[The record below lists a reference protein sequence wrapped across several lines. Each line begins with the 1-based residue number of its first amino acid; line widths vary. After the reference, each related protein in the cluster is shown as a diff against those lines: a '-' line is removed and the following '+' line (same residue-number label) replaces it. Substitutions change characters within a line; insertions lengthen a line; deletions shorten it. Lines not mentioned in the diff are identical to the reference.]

1 MTPTYSQIVQ
11 KKKWSKMFI
20 ENKMNTNTFSRSWGE
35 KDRQTDRQTEGERG
49 HRWNKSEPLVN
60 PVKR

>member
-1 MTPTYSQIVQ
+1 
-11 KKKWSKMFI
+11 MFI